1 MKYSKQKEKIL
12 NIILNSDSHPDANYI
27 YNLVKQEMPN
37 ISLGT
42 VYRNLNTLSNKG
54 KIRKIILNNGNDRF
68 DKTLSNHNHIR
79 CIYCGKVEDIS
90 ALLNGND
97 ISRIEKETYFKI
109 TDSSFNISGVC
120 NNCLKERMD

>member
-1 MKYSKQKEKIL
+1 MFLAKYNFFNDYTISLFKSYHFSILFFNMLPIINLDGFKIL

-54 KIRKIILNNGNDRF
+54 KIRKIILF
-68 DKTLSNHNHIR
+68 PMK
-79 CIYCGKVEDIS
+79 
-90 ALLNGND
+90 
-97 ISRIEKETYFKI
+97 
-109 TDSSFNISGVC
+109 
-120 NNCLKERMD
+120 